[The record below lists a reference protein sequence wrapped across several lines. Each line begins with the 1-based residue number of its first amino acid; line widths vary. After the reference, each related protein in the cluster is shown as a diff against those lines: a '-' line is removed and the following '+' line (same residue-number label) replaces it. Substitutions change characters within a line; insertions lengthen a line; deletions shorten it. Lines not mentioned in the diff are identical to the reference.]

1 MTFFLPLI
9 AGTVSFVA
17 AMPLGPVNLEVIRR
31 SLERP
36 ARAAVIFAAGAACA
50 DGLWPLVTY
59 FGLTPFM
66 EIRWVSAVF
75 WGLASM
81 VLVFLG
87 LSFIRDVRDSFSTP
101 LVAPKIKKERFS
113 FFTGFFLVS
122 TNPTNLATWVTVI
135 GTLHQIGLLPPPT
148 WGSGFVLWIA
158 VASGTLG
165 YFCLLIYLVKRNH
178 HFFIVP
184 IRLKRIKILFG
195 CLILGIAAYF
205 AFNLIHTIWMK

>member
-1 MTFFLPLI
+1 MTFFFPLI

-17 AMPLGPVNLEVIRR
+17 TMPLGPVNLEVIRR
-31 SLERP
+31 SLERR

-59 FGLTPFM
+59 FGLTPFL
-66 EIRWVSAVF
+66 EIRWVSSLF
-75 WGLASM
+75 WGLAST
-81 VLVFLG
+81 VLIFLG
-87 LSFIRDVRDSFSTP
+87 LSFIRDARDPFSNP
-101 LVAPKIKKERFS
+101 LVTPKIKKERFS

-148 WGSGFVLWIA
+148 WVSGLVLWSA
-158 VASGTLG
+158 VAGGTLS

-178 HFFIVP
+178 HFFIAPV
-184 IRLKRIKILFG
+184 RLKRIKILFG
-195 CLILGIAAYF
+195 CLILGIAACF
-205 AFNLIHTIWMK
+205 AFNLIRTIWMQ